1 MKSHLIRIGG
11 DSMSFLE
18 IIALLTLL
26 LKIVELTRKKD

>member
-18 IIALLTLL
+18 IVALLTLL
-26 LKIVELTRKKD
+26 IKIIELTQKKD